1 LSVLLVVAVT
11 LAESESHAHHSA
23 SIYNRQAPVSIE
35 GVVVRREW
43 RNPHVY
49 LYVEQ
54 ETGGERVVWEV
65 EGLAPFVLKRLGW
78 TEETVRVGDRVTVTG
93 IAGRNQDR
101 KIALMETLAKPGDP
115 VLQTTMG
122 RAIGVLTRPGPP
134 VAEPANGLAGQWV
147 AVLGPDAIKLMMRT
161 PDLQLTEKGKAALE
175 GFSADEIA
183 SRCGP
188 TPPPLFMMIPDVK
201 SIELRRRTVLI
212 RGGEADAGERV
223 VHLDADSHDGAAPSA
238 HGHSIGRWEGRTLVI
253 DTTHFTPFGPG
264 GTTARV
270 PSGSAKH
277 LVEWLELDE
286 NGFGLTYRF
295 ELDDPEFLA
304 VPLAGAVQW
313 TYRPDLTYEAAPC
326 DAENARRFLE

>member
-1 LSVLLVVAVT
+1 M
-11 LAESESHAHHSA
+11 
-23 SIYNRQAPVSIE
+23 YNRQAPVSIE

-54 ETGGERVVWEV
+54 ETGSERVVWEV
-65 EGLAPFVLKRLGW
+65 EGLAPFILKRLGW
-78 TEETVRVGDRVTVTG
+78 TEETVRVGG
-93 IAGRNQDR
+93 A
-101 KIALMETLAKPGDP
+101 
-115 VLQTTMG
+115 
-122 RAIGVLTRPGPP
+122 P

-188 TPPPLFMMIPDVK
+188 TPPPLFMTIPDVK
-201 SIELRRRTVLI
+201 SIEVRRRTVLI

-277 LVEWLELDE
+277 LVEWLELNE
-286 NGFGLTYRF
+286 NGS
-295 ELDDPEFLA
+295 A
-304 VPLAGAVQW
+304 
-313 TYRPDLTYEAAPC
+313 
-326 DAENARRFLE
+326 